1 MGLLEGMTNLS
12 MSRNLEIM
20 PVATG
25 IQLGSLDTSTGAYL
39 PGNADPEGGV
49 EDEQFQASLNA
60 TFANNIN
67 GSVSVSRDMERY
79 LGVNFDKLSYRA
91 FGRISSSSRFS
102 IGGFYQYGD
111 EVRYEDN
118 PFLGSGG
125 SGGMF
130 LTVRPVPRFQSQI
143 NINTS
148 RLLDPRNNDALVFDV
163 TIVRALSTYQL
174 TDRLALRNIAEF
186 NTLQRTA
193 GLNVLVSYR
202 VNAGTVFYIGYDD
215 RYQQGSLILGD
226 DLDGDG
232 DGIQDYLFPSV
243 TTLQRTN
250 RAFFTKFQYLFRY

>member
-1 MGLLEGMTNLS
+1 MTNLS

-79 LGVNFDKLSYRA
+79 LGVNFDKLSYR
-91 FGRISSSSRFS
+91 
-102 IGGFYQYGD
+102 
-111 EVRYEDN
+111 
-118 PFLGSGG
+118 
-125 SGGMF
+125 
-130 LTVRPVPRFQSQI
+130 
-143 NINTS
+143 
-148 RLLDPRNNDALVFDV
+148 
-163 TIVRALSTYQL
+163 
-174 TDRLALRNIAEF
+174 
-186 NTLQRTA
+186 
-193 GLNVLVSYR
+193 

-226 DLDGDG
+226 DLDG